1 MAKKSAV
8 EKNNRRKRMV
18 EKYAAKRAELKA
30 IAEDMS
36 QPIEQRMEARQG
48 LVKLPLNA
56 SPVRVRNRCEITGR
70 PRGYLRFF
78 GLSRIAVRDLALK
91 GQLPGVRKGNH

>member
-8 EKNNRRKRMV
+8 EKNERRKRLV
-18 EKYAAKRAELKA
+18 AKYAEQRAELKA
-30 IAEDMS
+30 IAEDLS
-36 QPIEQRMEARQG
+36 RPVDQRMQARQQ
-48 LVKLPLNA
+48 LAALPLNS

>member
-1 MAKKSAV
+1 MAKKSSI
-8 EKNNRRKRMV
+8 EKNERRKRMV
-18 EKYAAKRAELKA
+18 AKYAERRAELKS
-30 IAEDMS
+30 IAENLNL
-36 QPIEQRMEARQG
+36 PVEERMQARQK
-48 LVKLPLNA
+48 LASLPLNS
-56 SPVRVRNRCEITGR
+56 SPIRVRNRCEITGR

>member
-1 MAKKSAV
+1 M
-8 EKNNRRKRMV
+8 
-18 EKYAAKRAELKA
+18 
-30 IAEDMS
+30 
-36 QPIEQRMEARQG
+36 QARQAMAS
-48 LVKLPLNA
+48 LPLNS

-91 GQLPGVRKGNH
+91 GQLPGIRKGNY

>member
-1 MAKKSAV
+1 MAKKSV
-8 EKNNRRKRMV
+8 IEKNERRKRLV
-18 EKYAAKRAELKA
+18 AKYAEERAELKS
-30 IAEDMS
+30 IAEDLSRPM
-36 QPIEQRMEARQG
+36 EQRMQARQQ
-48 LVKLPLNA
+48 LALLPLNS
-56 SPVRVRNRCEITGR
+56 SPIRVRNRCEITGR

>member
-1 MAKKSAV
+1 MAKKSSI
-8 EKNNRRKRMV
+8 EKNDRRKRLV
-18 EKYAAKRAELKA
+18 AKYAQKRSELKS
-30 IAEDMS
+30 IAEDLTVAV
-36 QPIEQRMEARQG
+36 EQRMEARQK
-48 LVKLPLNA
+48 LAMLPLNS

>member
-8 EKNNRRKRMV
+8 EKNERRKRMV
-18 EKYAAKRAELKA
+18 AKYAEKRAELKA
-30 IAEDMS
+30 IAENLS
-36 QPIEQRMEARQG
+36 RPVEERMQARQQ
-48 LVKLPLNA
+48 LAMLPLNS

>member
-1 MAKKSAV
+1 MIAREVKRAK
-8 EKNNRRKRMV
+8 MV
-18 EKYAAKRAELKA
+18 EKYAAKRTELKA

-48 LVKLPLNA
+48 LAKLPLNA

>member
-1 MAKKSAV
+1 MAKKSTV
-8 EKNNRRKRMV
+8 EKNERRKRLV
-18 EKYAAKRAELKA
+18 AKYAAQRAELKA
-30 IAEDMS
+30 IAEDLS
-36 QPIEQRMEARQG
+36 RSVEQRMQARQAMAS
-48 LVKLPLNA
+48 LPLNS

-91 GQLPGVRKGNH
+91 GQLPGIRKGNY

>member
-1 MAKKSAV
+1 MAKKSSI
-8 EKNNRRKRMV
+8 EKNERRKRMV
-18 EKYAAKRAELKA
+18 AKYAEQRAELKA
-30 IAEDMS
+30 VAENLNR
-36 QPIEQRMEARQG
+36 PVEERMQARQK
-48 LVKLPLNA
+48 LALLPLNS
-56 SPVRVRNRCEITGR
+56 SPIRVRNRCEITGR

>member
-1 MAKKSAV
+1 MAKKSSI
-8 EKNNRRKRMV
+8 EKNERRKRLV
-18 EKYAAKRAELKA
+18 AKYSAQRAELKA
-30 IAEDMS
+30 IAEDLS
-36 QPIEQRMEARQG
+36 RSVEQRMEARQ
-48 LVKLPLNA
+48 KMATLPLNA

>member
-8 EKNNRRKRMV
+8 EKNERRKRLV
-18 EKYAAKRAELKA
+18 AKYAAERTELKA
-30 IAEDMS
+30 IAEDTS
-36 QPIEQRMEARQG
+36 RSVEQRMEARQK
-48 LVKLPLNA
+48 LASLPLNS
-56 SPVRVRNRCEITGR
+56 SPIRVRNRCEITGR

>member
-1 MAKKSAV
+1 
-8 EKNNRRKRMV
+8 MV
-18 EKYAAKRAELKA
+18 AKYAEERAGLKA
-30 IAEDMS
+30 IAENLGR
-36 QPIEQRMEARQG
+36 PIEERMEARRALAG
-48 LVKLPLNA
+48 LPLNS
-56 SPVRVRNRCEITGR
+56 SPVRVRNRCQITGR

>member
-1 MAKKSAV
+1 MAKKSSV
-8 EKNNRRKRMV
+8 EKNERRKRMV
-18 EKYAAKRAELKA
+18 AKYAVERAELKS
-30 IAEDMS
+30 IAEDLS
-36 QPIEQRMEARQG
+36 RPIDQRMQARQ
-48 LVKLPLNA
+48 KMAMLPLNS

-91 GQLPGVRKGNH
+91 GQLPGIRKGNH